1 MHAWRRLRGRRLEEA
16 EGFAMGFDGDYDE
29 CDDPKRQWAKS
40 LVHHT
45 IVDALTRFLKDC
57 GMVEVKKEYK
67 YWDPARVGKD
77 GSRRVPDVT
86 CVNPNTGT
94 EYVLEGVL
102 RPVAGGHHFLPPT
115 YLSSPTSATNHKL
128 PISRPHQRKSNRIW
142 WLYLVVP

>member
-1 MHAWRRLRGRRLEEA
+1 ME
-16 EGFAMGFDGDYDE
+16 FDGDYDE

-45 IVDALTRFLKDC
+45 IVDALVRFLKDC

-86 CVNPNTGT
+86 CVDPNTGT
-94 EYVLEGVL
+94 EYVLDARIYWNSMSNGPTGYTAYRHEGWG
-102 RPVAGGHHFLPPT
+102 AEHGEAEKNA
-115 YLSSPTSATNHKL
+115 S
-128 PISRPHQRKSNRIW
+128 
-142 WLYLVVP
+142 